1 VNDLLKL
8 SAEVEAA
15 LASAAPVVALES
27 TLISHG
33 LPAPDNVQC
42 ALAAEATVRA
52 HGAVP
57 ATIGIISGQLTV
69 GLSLSEIETLAD
81 PRTRAR
87 KVSRRDL
94 AATIALGETGATTVS
109 ATMICAALAGIEVFA
124 TGGIGGVH
132 RDVAASF
139 DISADLGELART
151 PVTVVCAGAK
161 IILDLPKTVELR
173 ETLGVPVIGF
183 ECEEFPGFFA
193 VSSKLALDINV
204 TDAQA
209 AAGIVQTQRA
219 LGLRTGILLVNEAP
233 AANAIAAEIA
243 DGWVQQALV
252 DAQQQ
257 NIGGKAVT
265 PFLLERVNAYSSGAS
280 LSANIA
286 LILNNARLGA
296 QLACALSP
304 SS

>member
-1 VNDLLKL
+1 
-8 SAEVEAA
+8 
-15 LASAAPVVALES
+15 
-27 TLISHG
+27 
-33 LPAPDNVQC
+33 
-42 ALAAEATVRA
+42 
-52 HGAVP
+52 
-57 ATIGIISGQLTV
+57 
-69 GLSLSEIETLAD
+69 
-81 PRTRAR
+81 
-87 KVSRRDL
+87 
-94 AATIALGETGATTVS
+94 
-109 ATMICAALAGIEVFA
+109 M
-124 TGGIGGVH
+124 
-132 RDVAASF
+132 
-139 DISADLGELART
+139 
-151 PVTVVCAGAK
+151 
-161 IILDLPKTVELR
+161 
-173 ETLGVPVIGF
+173 
-183 ECEEFPGFFA
+183 
-193 VSSKLALDINV
+193 SSKLALDINV

>member
-1 VNDLLKL
+1 MNDLLKL

-161 IILDLPKTVELR
+161 IILDLPKTVELL

>member
-161 IILDLPKTVELR
+161 IILDLPKTVELL